1 MEQKEKDFFKK
12 IFSTFRIEAQE
23 HIGAM
28 SSGLIAL
35 EKAQD
40 PERQMQIVEMVFREA
55 HSLKGAA
62 RSVNMEEIETIC
74 QELEGIFALLKRREL
89 ERSPELIDVLH
100 KAVDSLPGLIIV
112 PEIEHEVAKTPEVQ
126 SLVRQLK
133 DTAGG
138 VKGQPEEDS
147 SPSASPQERPVLA
160 ETVRIATTKLD
171 ALLVQTEELLSAKQ
185 AARRHLSGLIEI
197 QGTLAVWE
205 KEWAKVRPGVR
216 TLEKSFLVDGKGG
229 RTREKSQAMR
239 LLEFLDWSSQ
249 FVKSLQRD
257 VVRIGMTVSHDKR
270 ALGAMVDNLLE
281 DTKRAL
287 MLPFST
293 LLEVFP
299 KLVRDLSRDRNKE
312 VDLIIQGDEI
322 EIDRRILEEMKDPL
336 MHLVRNCIDH
346 GIEEAGERKRLGKA
360 PRGAL
365 TIAVSQEDSGRAEL
379 LISDDG
385 AGIDP
390 GKVRNAAARLGLVSQ
405 AEAAQANEQETI
417 SLIFQSGVSTSPMI
431 TDISGRGLGLVI
443 VREKVEKLG
452 GIISVS
458 THAGEG
464 TTFRIVLPLNLSAFQ
479 GILVQVDERR
489 FLVPARHVEKV
500 LRVAREEIKT
510 VENRETLNLGGQVV
524 SAVRL
529 GDVLELPRNAAGGD
543 PGHTAHAFVLASAR
557 SRIAFLVDEILD
569 EQEVLVKRLGSQLSR
584 VRNIAGA
591 TVLGTGEV
599 VPILNVA
606 DLLRSAVKISGAPAR
621 VDFSAQQVRPAQQSI
636 LIVEDSITSRTMLKN
651 IMETAGYRVKTAIDG
666 VDALTLL
673 KTEDFDLVVS
683 DVDMPRMNGFD
694 LTAKIRTDKKLADL
708 PVVLVTALQSRED
721 RERGIDVG
729 ANAYIVKTSF
739 DQSNLL
745 ETVRRLI

>member
-1 MEQKEKDFFKK
+1 M
-12 IFSTFRIEAQE
+12 
-23 HIGAM
+23 
-28 SSGLIAL
+28 
-35 EKAQD
+35 
-40 PERQMQIVEMVFREA
+40 
-55 HSLKGAA
+55 
-62 RSVNMEEIETIC
+62 
-74 QELEGIFALLKRREL
+74 
-89 ERSPELIDVLH
+89 
-100 KAVDSLPGLIIV
+100 
-112 PEIEHEVAKTPEVQ
+112 
-126 SLVRQLK
+126 
-133 DTAGG
+133 
-138 VKGQPEEDS
+138 
-147 SPSASPQERPVLA
+147 
-160 ETVRIATTKLD
+160 
-171 ALLVQTEELLSAKQ
+171 
-185 AARRHLSGLIEI
+185 
-197 QGTLAVWE
+197 
-205 KEWAKVRPGVR
+205 
-216 TLEKSFLVDGKGG
+216 
-229 RTREKSQAMR
+229 
-239 LLEFLDWSSQ
+239 
-249 FVKSLQRD
+249 
-257 VVRIGMTVSHDKR
+257 
-270 ALGAMVDNLLE
+270 
-281 DTKRAL
+281 
-287 MLPFST
+287 
-293 LLEVFP
+293 
-299 KLVRDLSRDRNKE
+299 
-312 VDLIIQGDEI
+312 
-322 EIDRRILEEMKDPL
+322 
-336 MHLVRNCIDH
+336 
-346 GIEEAGERKRLGKA
+346 GKA

-390 GKVRNAAARLGLVSQ
+390 DKVRNAAARLGLVSQ

-529 GDVLELPRNAAGGD
+529 GDVLELPRNAVEVI
-543 PGHTAHAFVLASAR
+543 PGIRRTPLFLLPHGAHR
-557 SRIAFLVDEILD
+557 FLVDEILD

-636 LIVEDSITSRTMLKN
+636 LIVEDSITSRTLLKN

-666 VDALTLL
+666 VDALTVL

-683 DVDMPRMNGFD
+683 DVDMPRT
-694 LTAKIRTDKKLADL
+694 TASTSPKRSARTRSWRIFPLCW
-708 PVVLVTALQSRED
+708 
-721 RERGIDVG
+721 
-729 ANAYIVKTSF
+729 
-739 DQSNLL
+739 
-745 ETVRRLI
+745 